1 MAARSDRKVSPLRH
15 WQSANRAYD
24 QSMHQFAYH
33 VSGSETPRPA
43 PGSCFAMR
51 PTTSVSVSPR
61 LTGKIDPN
69 ELREMVPLHPSYRA
83 MAEANA
89 MPPDDPA
96 LRSTRL
102 SRLVRRAPGARRGL
116 SVNLIQGPSR
126 PRFHHQELGQ
136 CRREPK

>member
-33 VSGSETPRPA
+33 VSGSENPA
-43 PGSCFAMR
+43 SCTGFLLRDA
-51 PTTSVSVSPR
+51 THNIGLR
-61 LTGKIDPN
+61 LAPITGKIDPN

-89 MPPDDPA
+89 VPPDDPA

-102 SRLVRRAPGARRGL
+102 SRLVRRAPGARRGR
-116 SVNLIQGPSR
+116 VGEFD
-126 PRFHHQELGQ
+126 PRA
-136 CRREPK
+136 